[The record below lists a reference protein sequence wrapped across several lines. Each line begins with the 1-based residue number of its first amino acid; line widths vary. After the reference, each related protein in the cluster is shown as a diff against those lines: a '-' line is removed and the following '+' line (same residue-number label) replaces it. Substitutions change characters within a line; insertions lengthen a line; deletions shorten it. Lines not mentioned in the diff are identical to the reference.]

1 MDFNESLRRAI
12 KTGEVF
18 LGQNST
24 EECVKAG
31 KAKLVV
37 IAKNCPAEFKEAML
51 AREDIETYVYNDSGV
66 QLGKACGRPHVV
78 SALAIVDAGESDIL
92 SIKRA

>member
-12 KTGEVF
+12 KTGKVF

-24 EECVKAG
+24 EECVNAG
-31 KAKLVV
+31 KAQLVV
-37 IAKNCPAEFKEAML
+37 IAQNCPAAFKEVLL
-51 AREDIETYVYNDSGV
+51 AREDVSSYVFDGSGM

-78 SALAIVDAGESDIL
+78 SALAIVEPGESDIL

>member
-37 IAKNCPAEFKEAML
+37 VAKNCPAEFKEAML
-51 AREDIETYVYNDSGV
+51 GREDVETYVYNDSGV
-66 QLGKACGRPHVV
+66 QLGKACGKPFVV
-78 SALAIVDAGESDIL
+78 SALAIVEAGESDIL

>member
-12 KTGEVF
+12 KTGKVF

-24 EECVKAG
+24 EECVNAG
-31 KAKLVV
+31 KAQLVV
-37 IAKNCPAEFKEAML
+37 IARNCPAAFKEAMM
-51 AREDIETYVYNDSGV
+51 AREDVSTYVYEDSGK

-78 SALAIVDAGESDIL
+78 SALAIVEAGESDIL

>member
-12 KTGEVF
+12 KTGKVF
-18 LGQNST
+18 LGQNAT

-31 KAKLVV
+31 KAQLVV
-37 IAKNCPAEFKEAML
+37 IAKNCPAAFKEAMT
-51 AREDIETYVYNDSGV
+51 ANESVASYVYSDSGV
-66 QLGKACGRPHVV
+66 ELGKACGKPFVV
-78 SALAIVDAGESDIL
+78 SALAVVEPGDSDIL

>member
-78 SALAIVDAGESDIL
+78 SALAIVDGGESDIL

>member
-37 IAKNCPAEFKEAML
+37 VAKNCPAEFKEAIL
-51 AREDIETYVYNDSGV
+51 VREDVETYVYNDSGV
-66 QLGKACGRPHVV
+66 QLGKACGKPFVV